1 MWCKS
6 DDAMQG
12 VEGGDAAVQ
21 VAEVIARAGMRGSHV
36 GIGVDAMQV
45 EEVASQTVMR
55 GLQGDLAVRFRLA
68 LW

>member
-12 VEGGDAAVQ
+12 V
-21 VAEVIARAGMRGSHV
+21 
-36 GIGVDAMQV
+36 DAMQV
-45 EEVASQTVMR
+45 EEVALQTVMR
-55 GLQGDLAVRFRLA
+55 GLQGDLAVGFRLA